1 MSGKQVM
8 KQLLRFL
15 FQFKLYL
22 LLALACAILSVAL
35 NVYAPLLIGDILD
48 AITSKPLST
57 TFQLFCYL
65 VVVYLLYS
73 LFQWGMMYFSNK
85 IAFSSSCVLRKQ
97 LYEKLSHLPISFYDT
112 NPRGDLISRFV
123 NDIDYISDGFLQGL
137 STMMSGVTTIVL
149 AIVFMINI
157 NWIMSI
163 IVILSAPF
171 TYIVA
176 SFITK
181 RSQQYFR
188 KNANALGSLNGFSE
202 EMLSGMKTIK
212 AYHYEESANH
222 TFQETNII

>member
-1 MSGKQVM
+1 
-8 KQLLRFL
+8 
-15 FQFKLYL
+15 
-22 LLALACAILSVAL
+22 
-35 NVYAPLLIGDILD
+35 
-48 AITSKPLST
+48 
-57 TFQLFCYL
+57 
-65 VVVYLLYS
+65 
-73 LFQWGMMYFSNK
+73 MMYFSNK

-181 RSQQYFR
+181 TFSTIFSQKCKMR
-188 KNANALGSLNGFSE
+188 LVL
-202 EMLSGMKTIK
+202 
-212 AYHYEESANH
+212 
-222 TFQETNII
+222 

>member
-57 TFQLFCYL
+57 TFQLLCYL

-137 STMMSGVTTIVL
+137 STMMSMKKRICRE
-149 AIVFMINI
+149 NI
-157 NWIMSI
+157 
-163 IVILSAPF
+163 
-171 TYIVA
+171 
-176 SFITK
+176 
-181 RSQQYFR
+181 REYFD
-188 KNANALGSLNGFSE
+188 KNE
-202 EMLSGMKTIK
+202 
-212 AYHYEESANH
+212 
-222 TFQETNII
+222 